1 MPRNLAHSPAPE
13 EAMSAGDPSHAAR
26 NSDRPRRLSELTWR
40 QAVAAVRQ
48 DPRLLV
54 PVGTLLQHGPHLPL
68 GTDIIVVTRLA
79 EEISRRRGVL
89 LAPTI
94 PFGAGSERD
103 AEYAGSAPVRGKTLH
118 RTLNELVS
126 SWERH
131 GFREFVLLTA
141 HGFGPHLQALA
152 TVASETA
159 RVRAVDLHA
168 VDLSEFLDVHHGGE
182 HGGELA
188 TSLMLHLEPELVR
201 TEEIEDLELPTEV
214 VAGLRVGE
222 EPIPPPGSSGVVGRP
237 SIASAEKGRRVFE
250 HLVEFLGE
258 RLFGGSEITT
268 GGER

>member
-1 MPRNLAHSPAPE
+1 
-13 EAMSAGDPSHAAR
+13 MSAGDPSGPAR
-26 NSDRPRRLSELTWR
+26 PRDRPHRLSELTWR
-40 QAVAAVRQ
+40 QAAAAVRK

-54 PVGTLLQHGPHLPL
+54 PVGCLLQHGPHLPL

-89 LAPTI
+89 VTPTL

-103 AEYAGSAPVRGKTLH
+103 GEYAGSAPVRGKTLH

-131 GFREFVLLTA
+131 GFREFVFLTA

-168 VDLSEFLDVHHGGE
+168 VDLSEFLEVHHGGE

-188 TSLMLHLEPELVR
+188 TSLMLHLQPELVR
-201 TEEIEDLELPTEV
+201 TEEIEDLELPADV
-214 VAGLRVGE
+214 VAKLRVGE

-237 SIASAEKGRRVFE
+237 SLASAEKGRRVFE

-258 RLFGGSEITT
+258 RVFGEIEATT

>member
-1 MPRNLAHSPAPE
+1 MPGGDSSPPPSERDGPFRLAELPW
-13 EAMSAGDPSHAAR
+13 
-26 NSDRPRRLSELTWR
+26 RR
-40 QAVAAVRQ
+40 VVRAIRS

-54 PVGTLLQHGPHLPL
+54 PVGSLVQHGPHLPL

-89 LAPTI
+89 VAPTV
-94 PFGAGSERD
+94 PYGAGSERD

-126 SWERH
+126 SWEKH

-141 HGFGPHLQALA
+141 HGYGPHLQAMA
-152 TVASETA
+152 TVMSETA
-159 RVRAVDLHA
+159 RIRAVDLHA
-168 VDLSEFLDVHHGGE
+168 VDLSEYLEVHHGGE

-188 TSLMLHLEPELVR
+188 TSLMLHLEPELVA
-201 TEEIEDLELPTEV
+201 TGEVEDLELPTEA

-222 EPIPPPGSSGVVGRP
+222 EPVPPPGSSGVVGRP
-237 SIASAEKGRRVFE
+237 SLASAEKGRRVFE

-258 RLFGGSEITT
+258 RLFGEETT
-268 GGER
+268 IGGDR

>member
-1 MPRNLAHSPAPE
+1 MSPGDATPPHEPR
-13 EAMSAGDPSHAAR
+13 
-26 NSDRPRRLSELTWR
+26 DRPFRLVELTWR
-40 QAVAAVRQ
+40 EAVRAIRS

-54 PVGTLLQHGPHLPL
+54 PVGCLVQHGPHLPL
-68 GTDIIVVTRLA
+68 GTDIIVVRRLA

-94 PFGAGSERD
+94 PYGAGSERD
-103 AEYAGSAPVRGKTLH
+103 AEYAGSAPVSGKTLH

-141 HGFGPHLQALA
+141 HGYGPHLQALA
-152 TVASETA
+152 TVVSETA

-168 VDLSEFLDVHHGGE
+168 VDLSEFLEVHHGGE

-188 TSLMLHLEPELVR
+188 TSLMLHLEPDLVR
-201 TEEIEDLELPTEV
+201 TEEIEDLELPNE
-214 VAGLRVGE
+214 AIARLRVGE
-222 EPIPPPGSSGVVGRP
+222 EPVPPPGSSGVVGRP
-237 SIASAEKGRRVFE
+237 SLASAEKGGRVFE

-258 RLFGGSEITT
+258 RVFDVGAATT